1 MGNGLIVCGL
11 NGCGKS
17 TLGKALAQELGFY
30 FIDNEYLFFDRA
42 TANAPYANPRSH
54 EEAEKIFEREVA
66 EHEDFVFAAVTGNYG
81 KDAHTLY
88 RYAIFIETPK
98 EIRIQ
103 RVKKRSFQKFGNRML
118 PGGDLYE
125 SEEAFFTFVENRSE
139 DHVEKWVKA
148 LNCPVIQV
156 DGTKSV
162 EENIAYIKQYINRIE
177 AQGMEDYFEYAD
189 KKQLEEILPNL
200 FRLLGANMN
209 AIAPTGNSYEEDYQM
224 WFSNMVPAMQ
234 NPKRQIVLMYRR
246 EQLVGYFQYYID
258 SGVFMMEEIQIDKTC
273 HGTGV
278 FSAFF
283 SWLVRRLPNDTES
296 VEAYAH
302 KKNKKSQGIL
312 EHMGLK
318 QIGES
323 KNGNSYHYKGNY
335 KSLIEKF
342 G

>member
-30 FIDNEYLFFDRA
+30 FIDNEYLFFDR
-42 TANAPYANPRSH
+42 TNANDPYANPRSR
-54 EEAEKIFEREVA
+54 EEAEKIFAQKVA
-66 EHEDFVFAAVTGNYG
+66 EHGEFVFAAVTGNYG

-88 RYAIFIETPK
+88 RYAILIETPK

-103 RVKKRSFQKFGNRML
+103 RVKNRSFQKFGNRML
-118 PGGDLYE
+118 PGGDLHE
-125 SEEAFFTFVENRSE
+125 SEEAFFAFVENRSE
-139 DHVEKWVKA
+139 DHAEKWVKT
-148 LNCPVIQV
+148 LNCPVIRV

-162 EENIAYIKQYINRIE
+162 RENIAYIKQYISKIE
-177 AQGMEDYFEYAD
+177 MQGTEDRFEYAD
-189 KKQLEEILPNL
+189 KKQLAEIFPKL
-200 FRLLGANMN
+200 FRMLGTNMN
-209 AIAPTGNSYEEDYQM
+209 AIAPTGNSYEEDYQI
-224 WFSNMVPAMQ
+224 WLSNMAPAMQ
-234 NPKRQIVLMYRR
+234 NPKRQIVLMYRK
-246 EQLVGYFQYYID
+246 EQLVGYFQYYIH
-258 SGVFMMEEIQIDKTC
+258 SGVLMMEEIQIDKTC
-273 HGTGV
+273 HGTGL

-283 SWLVRRLPNDTES
+283 SWLVRCLPSDTES

-302 KKNKKSQGIL
+302 KKNKKSQGVL

-323 KNGNSYHYKGNY
+323 KNGNSYYYQGNY
-335 KSLIEKF
+335 TSLIKKF